1 MHRTTLFLL
10 AGFATVILGSCTG
23 STDPSVLSTLPNP
36 IEPTTSTTATTSTVG
51 SVTTTSAPW
60 EPPEHPVRIVDGGFV
75 DTRSGE
81 PFIVRGTNYL
91 TRVPVGRG
99 YQDRTFSPAV
109 FDPEAVAA
117 DFADLEDRGYNTVRI
132 FMDSC
137 NGGPDCIAAS
147 DGDGLNGKYLDVIVE
162 VMHLARR
169 YGLLLLLTSND
180 LPDNAGYW
188 EMSDTDNAGVF
199 PGYRNSHYMTASG
212 EQAAERYWNDLL
224 IGLTERQAPFD
235 VVLGW
240 SILNEQWMFKD
251 QYPLAPGS
259 GIVTTKTGTY
269 YTADPDQARAMV
281 GDGID
286 SYVTA
291 VAAVIGEHDPHGL
304 VTMGFFA
311 PQFPNES
318 GIGGDWLV
326 DTQPLVEDST
336 LDFFDFH
343 AYPGEDITLAEI
355 AENFGLPADKPV
367 VMGEVGAFIDR
378 YRDIDQAAL
387 AVQQWIA
394 ESCDLGW
401 DGWLYWEML
410 HADLS
415 VGDATWALTA
425 ADGLLLDVLAP
436 VSQPDACTPT
446 LTDPNLSR
454 GATVRA
460 SRSLGD
466 EPPEL
471 AVDGNTATQ
480 WGSGAD
486 ATQWIEI
493 DLGTPKAIGR
503 IRLVVAQWPEGRT
516 VHVVTIDGLEVW
528 TFDGDTSGG
537 DLIEPLL
544 DAPAIGQTIRVT
556 TTMSPSWVAWSEIE
570 VLAP

>member
-1 MHRTTLFLL
+1 MNRTTLLLL
-10 AGFATVILGSCTG
+10 AGFTTIIFGSCTD
-23 STDPSVLSTLPNP
+23 STVPIAPSTLPPP
-36 IEPTTSTTATTSTVG
+36 IETTTSTAATSTTIE
-51 SVTTTSAPW
+51 SVTTTLIPW
-60 EPPEHPVRIVDGGFV
+60 EPPEHPIQIEGGGFV
-75 DTRSGE
+75 DTRTGN
-81 PFIVRGTNYL
+81 PFVVRGTNYL
-91 TRVPVGRG
+91 TRVPVDSG

-109 FDPEAVAA
+109 FDPETVAG
-117 DFADLEDRGYNTVRI
+117 DFSDLADRGFNTVRI

-137 NGGPDCIAAS
+137 NGGQDCIAAP
-147 DGDGLNGKYLDVIVE
+147 DGDGLNGEYLDVIVE
-162 VMHLARR
+162 VMYLARR
-169 YGLLLLLTSND
+169 YGLFLLLTSND
-180 LPDNAGYW
+180 LPDNTGYW
-188 EMSDTDNAGVF
+188 EISERDNAGVF

-212 EQAAERYWNDLL
+212 EEAAVTYWNDLL
-224 IGLTERQAPFD
+224 SGLIDRRAPFD

-259 GIVTTKTGTY
+259 GVATTKTGSYDT
-269 YTADPDQARAMV
+269 DNLVEARAMV
-281 GDGID
+281 VDGIR
-286 SYVTA
+286 SYIDA
-291 VAAVIGEHDPHGL
+291 VGAVIRSHDPHGL

-311 PQFPNES
+311 PQFPNET
-318 GIGGDWLV
+318 GIGGTWLV

-343 AYPGEDITLAEI
+343 AYPGEDITLGEI

-378 YRDIDQAAL
+378 YADIDRAAL

-394 ESCDLGW
+394 ESCDAGW

-410 HADLS
+410 PADLS

-425 ADGLLLDVLAP
+425 DDGLLLDVLAP
-436 VSQPDACTPT
+436 VNQADPCTPT

-454 GATVRA
+454 GATMRA

-471 AVDGNTATQ
+471 AIDGNVATQ

-486 ATQWIEI
+486 AAQWIEI
-493 DLGTPKAIGR
+493 DLGAPTAIGR
-503 IRLVVAQWPEGRT
+503 VRLVVAQWPEGRT
-516 VHVVTIDGLEVW
+516 VHVITIDGVEIGTLEGE
-528 TFDGDTSGG
+528 TTGG
-537 DLIEPLL
+537 DLIELLL
-544 DAPAIGQTIRVT
+544 DDPVIGQTIRVT
-556 TTMSPSWVAWSEIE
+556 TTLSPSWIAWSEIE